1 MESQSV
7 SMFVSH
13 KIANHGR
20 AARRIKEILEAR
32 TERLAI
38 HICEEVDAGDSF
50 RSWIKTQISTARAM
64 LALLPPGATSA
75 TRDTTWMSFEMGE
88 FQSHKDGRLIVFK
101 HPDDPIPSTINEIEI
116 INARKS
122 DIRDKFLEPLLTR
135 DNFIADIRA
144 LNNRICH
151 ADLDRD
157 AEEIENV
164 LNGVL
169 PTNSE
174 IVGAALT
181 VELIDPTGDSL
192 DKACI
197 TASQDFSE
205 ILNWRPRVSATWK
218 DLRDHALLQKGKG
231 TFWAQEMEDLM
242 AGAGREESVRKILTS
257 TFRGRGTDTAGKIFR
272 PTLNRVDYVD
282 NKPVRFYFTFHE
294 VLVPELVRP
303 KDHLGNVVD
312 LLFVAIRMRWEVLY
326 PFLLNR
332 FKSEGPPDKWQMND
346 DERGKLIGNVIGS
359 LRAIELQIE
368 RHHMFGAA
376 VDAFPKD
383 TWDKLLP
390 MLNARQQIIAAI
402 EGAGQQNDFLR
413 LMKELKRAVD
423 CNCEVMP
430 LLMERFKNLMD
441 EDTDHISHMIAW
453 QERVKAAS

>member
-1 MESQSV
+1 
-7 SMFVSH
+7 
-13 KIANHGR
+13 
-20 AARRIKEILEAR
+20 
-32 TERLAI
+32 
-38 HICEEVDAGDSF
+38 
-50 RSWIKTQISTARAM
+50 
-64 LALLPPGATSA
+64 
-75 TRDTTWMSFEMGE
+75 
-88 FQSHKDGRLIVFK
+88 
-101 HPDDPIPSTINEIEI
+101 
-116 INARKS
+116 
-122 DIRDKFLEPLLTR
+122 
-135 DNFIADIRA
+135 
-144 LNNRICH
+144 
-151 ADLDRD
+151 
-157 AEEIENV
+157 
-164 LNGVL
+164 
-169 PTNSE
+169 
-174 IVGAALT
+174 
-181 VELIDPTGDSL
+181 
-192 DKACI
+192 
-197 TASQDFSE
+197 
-205 ILNWRPRVSATWK
+205 
-218 DLRDHALLQKGKG
+218 
-231 TFWAQEMEDLM
+231 MEDLM